1 MPVFIKQ
8 TFSVID
14 VGKFSIIITS
24 PASVEDKTSP

>member
-8 TFSVID
+8 TFSVIE

-24 PASVEDKTSP
+24 APSVKEKTSP